1 MNEVEIKKILENK
14 LGNQVMVFP
23 EEQILVWE
31 VNTSWILYSDNYMEI
46 KESIGINI
54 TDLMKVVRNIT
65 TSIEKRITDK
75 YIEITTMKK
84 NEDQKYKLK
93 YRLVKYE
100 VDEEKILTLRKIRE
114 IQDKELSMEINQ
126 EMLKNIVNTF
136 HDEIEINNNLE
147 TVYFADKN
155 NTIYIPK
162 IDVTEKEELQ
172 YTYDLELMQ
181 KVLEGIEG
189 IKKRKMEILRNGLL
203 RIIMELEEGIKF
215 VLIMANSIQN

>member
-1 MNEVEIKKILENK
+1 
-14 LGNQVMVFP
+14 
-23 EEQILVWE
+23 
-31 VNTSWILYSDNYMEI
+31 
-46 KESIGINI
+46 
-54 TDLMKVVRNIT
+54 
-65 TSIEKRITDK
+65 
-75 YIEITTMKK
+75 MKK